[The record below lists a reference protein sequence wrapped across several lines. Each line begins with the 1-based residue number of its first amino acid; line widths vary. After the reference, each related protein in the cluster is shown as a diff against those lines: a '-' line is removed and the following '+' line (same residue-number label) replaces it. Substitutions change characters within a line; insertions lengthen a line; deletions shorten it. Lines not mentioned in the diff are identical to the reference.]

1 MSEVLDKDSLKAL
14 SADTRQEIVKM
25 LEKRPYTASEIS
37 KKLNKHVTTVS
48 EHLLTLEKSGLI
60 RRKDSAN
67 KWVYYT
73 LTNKGEKLFKPAY
86 YSWVIVLSLSMLCL
100 MIGVQQIMS
109 TGSLAGFSEEKAV
122 YAPTAER
129 NATQGTCPVSVDT
142 NLILGTVLITLAV
155 VGFGFLIAK
164 RLRK

>member
-1 MSEVLDKDSLKAL
+1 MTEVLDKDSLKAL
-14 SADTRQEIVKM
+14 SADTRQEIVKL

-48 EHLLTLEKSGLI
+48 EHLTTLEKSGLI
-60 RRKDSAN
+60 RRKDSTN
-67 KWVYYT
+67 KWVYYA

-100 MIGVQQIMS
+100 MIGLQQIFMS
-109 TGSLAGFSEEKAV
+109 TGSLAGLNEEKAV

-129 NATQGTCPVSVDT
+129 NATQGTCPVSADT
-142 NLILGTVLITLAV
+142 NLIIGTVLITLAV
-155 VGFGFLIAK
+155 IGFGFLAVK
-164 RLRK
+164 KLK